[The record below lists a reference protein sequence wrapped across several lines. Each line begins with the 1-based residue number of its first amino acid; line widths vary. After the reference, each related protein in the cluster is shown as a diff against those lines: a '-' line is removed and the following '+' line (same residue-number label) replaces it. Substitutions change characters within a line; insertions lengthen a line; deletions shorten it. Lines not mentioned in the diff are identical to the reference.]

1 MWRINNCAILFSAS
15 PPNHRKEKEEEMAT
29 SLVSLHPERMRNNNI
44 TGEQW
49 RASSHYHQ
57 MSSHKHLAAKKSGDL
72 GLRPCATYE
81 AIHQIGTEFWT
92 RHYMKFLKQ
101 MDRQADAWQ
110 TAIMELPVAAKTATT
125 SPDIQARSRLSPSVI
140 LIGGIQ
146 AWYQIIHVYTGT
158 WMHFVEE
165 LSVMEVTSW
174 SHFPGVCPAHWPDLE
189 AFLCLAWAAVLPT
202 TCHLA
207 YRQHSTTR
215 KSSVLT
221 YTWLIMKFFNPPK
234 ILWFFPAFK
243 DIWDIIFPYHVH
255 PAEST
260 CRRHYFL

>member
-146 AWYQIIHVYTGT
+146 AGYQKIHVYSGT
-158 WMHFVEE
+158 WIYF
-165 LSVMEVTSW
+165 
-174 SHFPGVCPAHWPDLE
+174 LE
-189 AFLCLAWAAVLPT
+189 YL
-202 TCHLA
+202 
-207 YRQHSTTR
+207 RR
-215 KSSVLT
+215 KSPANIIFTNTLT
-221 YTWLIMKFFNPPK
+221 YPWLIIKLLSSSIIHKIHWFFYCFQGYQRYLFFWPCTSRRKYYALFDLCVFLHTWLAP
-234 ILWFFPAFK
+234 
-243 DIWDIIFPYHVH
+243 
-255 PAEST
+255 
-260 CRRHYFL
+260 